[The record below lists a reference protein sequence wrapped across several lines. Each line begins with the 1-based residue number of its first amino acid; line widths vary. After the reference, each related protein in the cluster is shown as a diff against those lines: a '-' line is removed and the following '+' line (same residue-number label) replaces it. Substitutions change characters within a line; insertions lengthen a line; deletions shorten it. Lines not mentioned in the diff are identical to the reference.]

1 MRLVVVAFAFASIA
15 LGCDKKE
22 PAPSAPKTDKRGAV
36 DKAIGAGNSEAVQA
50 GKGAIVAQECA
61 LMCQAKPG
69 IDPGQCTPRCVKE
82 CASATDTGAID
93 ACAQRIAD
101 ETPGL

>member
-1 MRLVVVAFAFASIA
+1 MRILLVALALLGVA
-15 LGCDKKE
+15 CDKKPDTTAA
-22 PAPSAPKTDKRGAV
+22 PAKTDKRGAV
-36 DKAIGAGNSEAVQA
+36 DKAIGTSNAEAIQA

-69 IDPGQCTPRCVKE
+69 IDPGQCMPRCVKE